1 MMDTHKNT
9 RGILLML
16 LSMAS
21 FAVGD
26 IAFLSPAQ
34 TMFILISSGLIIFA
48 VIALAK
54 GEKKDALRGMW

>member
-1 MMDTHKNT
+1 MMDTPRNT

-26 IAFLSPAQ
+26 IFIKMTGAFLFPAQ
-34 TMFILISSGLIIFA
+34 TMFILIISGLIMSNVSA
-48 VIALAK
+48 HGSK
-54 GEKKDALRGMW
+54 